1 MTFFENPILRF
12 QEFISVGGPVV
23 VLLLGLSVIAVA
35 TILFK
40 LWQFGTLKIGASPSA
55 HAAISLNGNMRRG
68 DRLRLER
75 MPAGLRDIVE
85 LASRL
90 KQMQDEDRI
99 LHAAL
104 EDRLMLSASTQI
116 NSIQSG
122 FRILESIAQTAP
134 LIGLFGTVLG
144 MITAFQALQQS
155 GNSVD
160 PSILAGGIWVALLTT
175 AVGLGVAMPTS
186 MALTYFE
193 SRVEKHKLAIETAVA
208 QVLNP
213 STYGVLS
220 EPQERAD
227 TSGASLVS
235 ANAV

>member
-12 QEFISVGGPVV
+12 QEFINVGGPVV

-99 LHAAL
+99 SHAAL

-144 MITAFQALQQS
+144 MITAFKALQQS

-193 SRVEKHKLAIETAVA
+193 SRVEKHKLAIETAVT

-213 STYGVLS
+213 STYGLLG
-220 EPQERAD
+220 EPRERAD

>member
-40 LWQFGTLKIGASPSA
+40 LWQFGTLKVGANPSA
-55 HAAISLNGNMRRG
+55 HTAISLNGNMRRG
-68 DRLRLER
+68 DRLRIER
-75 MPAGLRDIVE
+75 VPAGLRTIVE

-90 KQMQDEDRI
+90 KQLQDEGMI
-99 LHAAL
+99 SHAAL

-193 SRVEKHKLAIETAVA
+193 SQVEKHKLAIETAVA

-220 EPQERAD
+220 EPREPAE
-227 TSGASLVS
+227 TGGSPLVS

>member
-1 MTFFENPILRF
+1 MTFFENPILRI
-12 QEFISVGGPVV
+12 QEFISIGGPVV
-23 VLLLGLSVIAVA
+23 VLLLGLSVISVA

-40 LWQFGTLKIGASPSA
+40 FWQFSALKVGAGASLDTPV
-55 HAAISLNGNMRRG
+55 SLSGNMGRG
-68 DRLRLER
+68 DRQRLER

-85 LASRL
+85 LAMRL
-90 KQMQDEDRI
+90 KHLRDENRI
-99 LHAAL
+99 THEAL

-186 MALTYFE
+186 IALTYFE
-193 SRVEKHKLAIETAVA
+193 SRVETHKLAIETAVA
-208 QVLNP
+208 RVLNP
-213 STYGVLS
+213 STYDAIND
-220 EPQERAD
+220 PRQRAE
-227 TSGASLVS
+227 TGGSPLVS

>member
-1 MTFFENPILRF
+1 MTIFENPLERF
-12 QEFISVGGPVV
+12 QHFISVGGPVV
-23 VLLLGLSVIAVA
+23 VLLLALSLIAVA

-40 LWQFGTLKIGASPSA
+40 LWQFSALDVGARPRVDPPIRLK
-55 HAAISLNGNMRRG
+55 GNSGRG
-68 DRLRLER
+68 DRVQLDR

-90 KQMQDEDRI
+90 KHLHDENRI
-99 LHAAL
+99 SRGAL
-104 EDRLMLSASTQI
+104 EEQLMLSASTQI
-116 NSIQSG
+116 NGIQSG

-144 MITAFQALQQS
+144 MITAFQALQHS
-155 GNSVD
+155 GNNVD

-193 SRVEKHKLAIETAVA
+193 SRVERHKLALETAVA
-208 QVLNP
+208 HVLNP
-213 STYGVLS
+213 SIYEALN
-220 EPQERAD
+220 EPQRTPQTAG
-227 TSGASLVS
+227 SPLVS
-235 ANAV
+235 AHAV

>member
-12 QEFISVGGPVV
+12 QEFISIGGPVV
-23 VLLLGLSVIAVA
+23 VLLLGLSVISVA

-40 LWQFGTLKIGASPSA
+40 FWQFNAVKVGASPSG
-55 HAAISLNGNMRRG
+55 HGPIRLCGNMGRG

-85 LASRL
+85 LAMHL
-90 KQMQDEDRI
+90 KHLKEDHRI
-99 LHAAL
+99 SHEAL

-116 NSIQSG
+116 SAIQSG

-186 MALTYFE
+186 IALTYFE

-213 STYGVLS
+213 STYDVMND
-220 EPQERAD
+220 PRQRAE
-227 TSGASLVS
+227 TGASPLGP